1 MVPPAL
7 RYSSSHEWAKLD
19 GGVCTVGITQFAV
32 DLLTDVTH
40 VELPPVGRKV
50 TAGQPFGE
58 VESVKAVSDLYAPVD
73 GEVVETNPALAE
85 NAALIGED
93 PYGRGWLVKIKV
105 KDGATL
111 DHLLTPEAYEKQI
124 ASEGH

>member
-7 RYSSSHEWAKLD
+7 RYTKSHEWAKLD
-19 GGVCTVGITQFAV
+19 QGVCTVGISQFAV

-40 VELPPVGRKV
+40 VEMPAVGRKV

-73 GEVVETNPALAE
+73 GEIIETNPVLVE

-111 DHLLTPEAYEKQI
+111 EHLLSPETYEKQI